1 MLKYIQIAIGVII
14 TSFYFF
20 PFEFTFL
27 PGVNTK
33 MAMAGIG
40 LVVLGFQLGK
50 ARDSIFSK
58 DAVTISMYALVVS
71 FTSFVAVTL
80 NETRDYTYVSY
91 IISMWVWLSAAYVAV
106 MYMRKVH
113 GYISV
118 ELVCNYLIAVCVFQC
133 VSALVIDFVPEVKR
147 FAMTYISDLG
157 TTQMELMKESGRLFG
172 FGAALDP
179 AGSRFAA
186 ILVAITYLCVQLMD
200 TPRKKYIVWYILSF
214 LLIAVVGNMIA
225 RTTTVGVILAI
236 AYIIFALG
244 LHRLSFNRSA
254 WRLVLWGVVMMLI
267 VLPVVIWLYNNN
279 EQVHDNLRFAFEG
292 FFSLAEKGRWE
303 VSSNEILK
311 NMIVFPDTLKTWL
324 IGDGYMLNPNIS
336 DPYYTGE
343 YHNAGYYQ
351 LTDIGYLRF
360 IFYSGLFGLL
370 AIASF
375 IWKAGCISIRKFK
388 QHQLLFW
395 MLLAVNYTVWL
406 KVSTDIFLILALFL
420 VISEDENDDNEI
432 LQSIK
437 KI

>member
-33 MAMAGIG
+33 MAMAGLG

-50 ARDSIFSK
+50 ARNSIFSK

-133 VSALVIDFVPEVKR
+133 VSALVIDFVPEVKS
-147 FAMTYISDLG
+147 FALTYIADLG

-186 ILVAITYLCVQLMD
+186 VLVAIVYLCVQLMD

-225 RTTTVGVILAI
+225 RTTTVGIILAI
-236 AYIIFALG
+236 AYVIFALG

-311 NMIVFPDTLKTWL
+311 NMIVFSETLKTWL
-324 IGDGYMLNPNIS
+324 IGDGYMENPIGR
-336 DPYYTGE
+336 DPFYTGPSFR
-343 YHNAGYYQ
+343 GYYMQ
-351 LTDIGYLRF
+351 TDIGYLRF
-360 IFYSGLFGLL
+360 IFYSGIPGLL
-370 AIASF
+370 AMMAF
-375 IWKAGCISIRKFK
+375 IWKAGRICMQKFPG
-388 QHQLLFW
+388 LRMLFW
-395 MLLAVNYTVWL
+395 LLLAVNFTVWF
-406 KVSTDIFLILALFL
+406 KVSTDIFLVFALFL
-420 VISEDENDDNEI
+420 VVDKVENQVYEDRLKSLE
-432 LQSIK
+432 
-437 KI
+437 